1 MFENHYIVELDLLL
15 VMFVVVEGY
24 EPNLN
29 DFVEEF
35 LELNL
40 IVDNRHVRVFELKAI
55 EEKIEY
61 WLN

>member
-1 MFENHYIVELDLLL
+1 MLENHYIVELDLLL

-55 EEKIEY
+55 EKKIEY
-61 WLN
+61 CLN

>member
-1 MFENHYIVELDLLL
+1 MLENHYIVELDLLL

-55 EEKIEY
+55 EKKIEY
-61 WLN
+61 FLN

>member
-1 MFENHYIVELDLLL
+1 MLENHYIVELDLLL

-40 IVDNRHVRVFELKAI
+40 IVDNRHVRVFESKAI
-55 EEKIEY
+55 EKKIEY
-61 WLN
+61 CLN

>member
-1 MFENHYIVELDLLL
+1 MLENHYIVELDLLL
-15 VMFVVVEGY
+15 GMFVVVEGY

-55 EEKIEY
+55 EKKIEY
-61 WLN
+61 CLN

>member
-1 MFENHYIVELDLLL
+1 MLENHYIVELDLLL
-15 VMFVVVEGY
+15 GMFVVVDGY
-24 EPNLN
+24 EPTLN

-55 EEKIEY
+55 EKKIEY
-61 WLN
+61 CLN